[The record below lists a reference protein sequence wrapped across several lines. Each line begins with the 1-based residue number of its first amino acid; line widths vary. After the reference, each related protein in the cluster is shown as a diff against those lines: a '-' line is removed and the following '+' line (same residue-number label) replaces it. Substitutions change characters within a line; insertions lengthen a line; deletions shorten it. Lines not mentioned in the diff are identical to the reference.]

1 MKFTFLVEWL
11 STNSL
16 LKSLRM
22 NNTQYRPGETVI
34 VQSKNISP
42 EKNFKDSKFTS
53 GGKSFDCKKLSFLHL
68 GLLPSFHN
76 RDWFATMDL
85 VWSNTVA
92 IQAPDALDCCKYT
105 KRTQND
111 HLEEVKPKLFPEPRA
126 NIIFDKTGGQRPTTL
141 QTQVTTIN

>member
-16 LKSLRM
+16 LKSFK
-22 NNTQYRPGETVI
+22 NEQYS
-34 VQSKNISP
+34 VQTWGNSYSAVK
-42 EKNFKDSKFTS
+42 EYFTRKNFKDSKFTS

-92 IQAPDALDCCKYT
+92 IQVPDALDCCIYT

-111 HLEEVKPKLFPEPRA
+111 HLEEVKPKLFPEPKA
-126 NIIFDKTGGQRPTTL
+126 NIIFDKTGGQGLTTL
-141 QTQVTTIN
+141 QTQVTTID